1 MEDQHKKN
9 TKMEKEITKAVLVT
23 NADNSQE
30 IHIHFNG
37 MYVSNPINLDNEEME
52 LLEGIRNTTTGRNL
66 LCKLFNLINKIE
78 L

>member
-1 MEDQHKKN
+1 MKR
-9 TKMEKEITKAVLVT
+9 EITKAELVT
-23 NADNSQE
+23 NKDNSQE
-30 IHIHFNG
+30 MHIHFNG
-37 MYVSNPINLDNEEME
+37 MYVSNPINLTNEEME